1 MDINATEK
9 LDSFE
14 SVADETIKAESIAEP
29 SKTVKKQK
37 TSVKECEVL
46 YWNKH
51 SRNFAFK
58 YDGRGV
64 QITLDEPMIECGST
78 VKVKYTDGKY
88 EILER

>member
-9 LDSFE
+9 LDGFE
-14 SVADETIKAESIAEP
+14 SVADETIKAESVAEP

-37 TSVKECEVL
+37 PSVKECEVL

-58 YDGRGV
+58 YDGKGI

-78 VKVKYTDGKY
+78 VKVKYADGKY